1 MASFDVAA
9 RTLIH
14 LGAELITSDEIALYE
29 LIKNAF
35 DARSKRVKIRIVAP
49 IPHRAIKEILSSIN
63 KCSDE
68 SVRTKKQYVLL
79 LAKARKATLTALSE
93 NINDNLSPEITD
105 YIDYRIKSV
114 ESSESFEDL
123 CNLIDDINFISVED
137 SGLGMSKDQ
146 LEKVFLRIGTDYR
159 IEHDTTSNKSPVL
172 GNKGIGRL
180 SMMRLGHTA
189 EVVTWCKDQ
198 TSAQQIV
205 FDWNQFQD
213 PKILLS
219 DVNFPIN
226 KAPRPESESGT
237 IIRIGKLTSDW
248 SQIKIES
255 GIVNKFLRRL
265 QSPFREKSA
274 KSFPIDLSFNGNRRI
289 PITPLDPKLSELADR
304 VLKLQFRPNN
314 AEEPSDAVLKSSI
327 EIPGKPDS
335 LVPQQR
341 TVRDVCGKLNTTL
354 EELKKIGPFTLTIQ
368 WYNRAKLAQKGLGKD
383 LTVMRKELDVWNG
396 GIAIYRD
403 NFRVGLTGSDKDGDW
418 LDIDSNALRGRGF
431 TVNRIQTIGALEITK
446 EYNPTLMDRS
456 NREGL
461 IEVSEKETLKGILMH
476 FGLEHLRT
484 EIQVEYKLESEEREA
499 ALIEEGTGTIQERL
513 KLATKNICA
522 IKKQADPELVK
533 EVHALDKNIQFIS
546 NHVSKFNKA
555 ISELQEKREDI
566 LELAGVGTVMHSV
579 MHELTRTTNQT
590 RDLLGKVAKN
600 ADGNTKALLNKLE
613 SEIKSI
619 NTRLRQLDPLSPNG
633 RQRKAIFDV
642 VKLTKTI
649 LTGYQSRFERHS
661 IAFELTVDGKSE
673 LQAVDVKMVRGFYSL
688 AIESLLTNSVYWLK
702 EGPICTGYDYAFINI
717 NIDSISY
724 TVEISDNGPGISPS
738 DNHRIFNPGFSL
750 RHKGN
755 GFGLYIAKEVANH
768 HGADIYLD
776 TNQSVD
782 ERLRTFIM
790 ELPKDMG

>member
-35 DARSKRVKIRIVAP
+35 DARSKRVKIRIIAP
-49 IPHRAIKEILSSIN
+49 FPHIVIEKILAAINNHSTELHLAKEI
-63 KCSDE
+63 
-68 SVRTKKQYVLL
+68 
-79 LAKARKATLTALSE
+79 ALTALNNKVIGS
-93 NINDNLSPEITD
+93 LSPEITSYVD
-105 YIDYRIKSV
+105 NIIKSIEKC
-114 ESSESFEDL
+114 ESCEDL
-123 CNLIDDINFISVED
+123 RNLVNDINFISVED
-137 SGLGMSKDQ
+137 TGLGMTRTQ

-159 IEHDTTSNKSPVL
+159 IEHDTTSNERPVL

-189 EVVTWCKDQ
+189 KVITWCKGQ
-198 TSAQQIV
+198 HSAQQIT
-205 FDWNQFQD
+205 FDWNLFQD
-213 PKILLS
+213 PKTLLS
-219 DVNFPIN
+219 DVHFPIEEI
-226 KAPRPESESGT
+226 PRPVPESESGT
-237 IIRIGKLTSDW
+237 IIKIGKLTSDW
-248 SQIKIES
+248 NQLKIEN

-265 QSPFREKSA
+265 QSPFRDKSS
-274 KSFPIDLSFNGNRRI
+274 KSFPIDLSLNGNRRI
-289 PITPLDPKLSELADR
+289 PITPLDPKLAELADR
-304 VLKLQFRPNN
+304 VLNLEFNPNN
-314 AEEPSDAVLKSSI
+314 AEDLSDTILKSSI
-327 EIPGKPDS
+327 EMPGKQDS

-341 TVRDVCGKLNTTL
+341 TVKDVCGKLNTTL
-354 EELKKIGPFTLTIQ
+354 HELKKVGPFTLTIQ
-368 WYNRAKLAQKGLGKD
+368 WYNRAKLAKKGLGKD
-383 LTVMRKELDVWNG
+383 LTIMRKELDVWNG

-418 LDIDSNALRGRGF
+418 LDIDSNAFRGRGF
-431 TVNRIQTIGALEITK
+431 TVNRIQTVGALEITK
-446 EYNPTLMDRS
+446 EHNPTLMDRS

-461 IEVSEKETLKGILMH
+461 IEVSEKETLKSILLH

-499 ALIEEGTGTIQERL
+499 ALIEEGSGTIQERL
-513 KLATKNICA
+513 KLATKNVNA
-522 IKKQADPELVK
+522 IKKEAAPELIK
-533 EVHALDKNIQFIS
+533 EVQALDKNIQFIS

-590 RDLLGKVAKN
+590 RDLLGKVAKS

-613 SEIKSI
+613 AEIKSI

-633 RQRKAIFDV
+633 RQRKALFNV

-649 LTGYQSRFERHS
+649 LTGYQSRFERHNIS
-661 IAFELTVDGKSE
+661 FELTVDGESE
-673 LQAVDVKMVRGFYSL
+673 LKAVDVKMVPGFYSL

-702 EGPICTGYDYAFINI
+702 EGPICTGYDFAYINI
-717 NIDSISY
+717 NIDSIAY
-724 TVEISDNGPGISPS
+724 TVEITDNGPGISPP

-776 TNQSVD
+776 TSESVD
-782 ERLRTFIM
+782 GRLRTFIM